1 MKKLLV
7 LMLSFMMLLSTGCP
21 GGEEEPKSD
30 DNKTQVKKIDK
41 NAAKEFMDNYMRYM
55 LSGNTVALKS
65 FYSSEIKE
73 KTNSTPE
80 IKNPS
85 PVGFKLEGGENK
97 EEKMEFTAH
106 IYSASTDSPYYSDDT
121 YKYTIKIND
130 GKMLID
136 KIQKDK
142 STEIYTKGSV
152 LYKRE
157 GDKVQ
162 GEVVLTLDDLPLFSA
177 PRRASEGKYRVPRD
191 TFGPCAITPDGK
203 GLIISSSGEGNS
215 FIAIVKM
222 KEEEEAINLQGG
234 QEKKQGGGGQE
245 AQGGQQGGQEGGQ
258 QQQSKSN
265 ISLKPIDLYLNTKIT
280 GISFAPNGKMIAVE
294 VVPSGGLTRVNIYKG
309 EEWEQVKADIDK
321 HFMKS
326 RFAIK
331 KPYFVEDNK
340 MIFTVDPIKDATT
353 EEQTLKGEWF
363 YDVKADN
370 INQIK

>member
-7 LMLSFMMLLSTGCP
+7 LILSFMMLLCTGCP

-55 LSGNTVALKS
+55 LSGNNVALKS

-97 EEKMEFTAH
+97 EEIMEFTAH

-121 YKYTIKIND
+121 YKYTIKVND

-136 KIQKDK
+136 KIEKDK
-142 STEIYTKGSV
+142 STEIFTKGSV

-162 GEVVLTLDDLPLFSA
+162 GEAVLTLDDLPMFSA

-191 TFGPCAITPDGK
+191 EFGPCAITPDGK
-203 GLIISSSGEGNS
+203 GFIISSSGEGNS

-234 QEKKQGGGGQE
+234 EGEKKQGGGGQGAQGE
-245 AQGGQQGGQEGGQ
+245 QQGGQQEK
-258 QQQSKSN
+258 SKSN
-265 ISLKPIDLYLNTKIT
+265 ISLKSIDLYLSTKIT

-294 VVPSGGLTRVNIYKG
+294 AVPSGGLTRVSIYKG
-309 EEWEQVKADIDK
+309 EEWEQVKTDIDK
-321 HFMKS
+321 HFMKN
-326 RFAIK
+326 RFAVK

-340 MIFTVDPIKDATT
+340 MIFTVDPIKDATA
-353 EEQTLKGEWF
+353 EEQTLKGEWV
-363 YDVKADN
+363 YDVKADK